1 MYMGSSTRPQTNLC
15 NSYRG
20 TLKHMVRSER
30 ISLQKAKLND
40 IVQSMTQHVSPVKLG
55 SSPSPEDSI
64 YKFRTEDKASY
75 DHYLETGKIFKT
87 ITVSVSQ

>member
-64 YKFRTEDKASY
+64 NKFRTEDKASY
-75 DHYLETGKIFKT
+75 DRYLDKSFKT